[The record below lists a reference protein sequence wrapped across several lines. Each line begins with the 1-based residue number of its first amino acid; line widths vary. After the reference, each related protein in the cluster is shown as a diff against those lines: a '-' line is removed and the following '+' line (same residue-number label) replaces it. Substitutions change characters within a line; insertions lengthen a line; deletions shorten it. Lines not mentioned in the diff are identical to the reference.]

1 VRLDLLEYAW
11 LTSFQITK
19 KNHEEVKILLRDDV
33 KLPVLGKDK
42 RGPVICLAKPRRR
55 DDGLVSYL
63 GLLFNL
69 DNEIHKR
76 FLWQA
81 FKASVFHLSMH
92 VAASNFEAYA
102 EWSKDKNI
110 DLATYI
116 AGMIEDATVRAC
128 LKTLWTPFIND
139 VALANTLSYL
149 KMKPVHLISN
159 PTLRLMASVISDF
172 TMGRIKGQPSDKL
185 KTDANEI
192 VSALDNIEGVMQKE
206 ILKMTKSEQKEDF
219 SQSSLDLPFN
229 YKIAL
234 ADSIYQ
240 ILQGYGK
247 TSEVPA
253 LLYAEHH
260 GDNSI
265 FYGKEVPSE
274 NEVKNN
280 LESALKMLEVAV
292 KEDETQNNLMEKSLD
307 SEVAQIFSAWEAKEA
322 TQKKILESYRLLA
335 GDSRFRSFEFP
346 REDFSEYLH
355 GKNVLSS
362 PIRRVLEK
370 LRLYKNQT
378 GEDFKHEV
386 GLLDMQ
392 EAIQVIASKSQ
403 RTDVFVRD
411 ELQTREDAWA
421 LLIDTSHSLEFFT
434 GEVRGIALCLS
445 EVAKD
450 LFPNQNAWSE
460 FAFNDKFYIIKD
472 FSENYTNRIR
482 ARIGGLEH
490 GGMSYI
496 PDALLLAAEALKH
509 RTEDIKLLVVV
520 SDFFP
525 SGYIDAEEALI
536 HCVKKI
542 EKSGMGVIGIGV
554 KSRAVRNYFRI
565 NCIVSDPYELMKKFV
580 QAFFEFS
587 STA

>member
-1 VRLDLLEYAW
+1 
-11 LTSFQITK
+11 
-19 KNHEEVKILLRDDV
+19 
-33 KLPVLGKDK
+33 
-42 RGPVICLAKPRRR
+42 
-55 DDGLVSYL
+55 
-63 GLLFNL
+63 
-69 DNEIHKR
+69 
-76 FLWQA
+76 
-81 FKASVFHLSMH
+81 
-92 VAASNFEAYA
+92 
-102 EWSKDKNI
+102 
-110 DLATYI
+110 
-116 AGMIEDATVRAC
+116 
-128 LKTLWTPFIND
+128 
-139 VALANTLSYL
+139 
-149 KMKPVHLISN
+149 
-159 PTLRLMASVISDF
+159 
-172 TMGRIKGQPSDKL
+172 
-185 KTDANEI
+185 
-192 VSALDNIEGVMQKE
+192 
-206 ILKMTKSEQKEDF
+206 
-219 SQSSLDLPFN
+219 LPFN

-274 NEVKNN
+274 NEVENN
-280 LESALKMLEVAV
+280 LESALKMLEVVV
-292 KEDETQNNLMEKSLD
+292 KEDETQNNLREKSLD

-378 GEDFKHEV
+378 GDDFKHEV

-421 LLIDTSHSLEFFT
+421 ILIDSSHSLEFFT

-496 PDALLLAAEALKH
+496 PDALLLAAEALKR
-509 RTEDIKLLVVV
+509 RTEEIKLLVVV

-525 SGYIDAEEALI
+525 SGYIDAEDALI
-536 HCVKKI
+536 QYVKKI

-554 KSRAVRNYFRI
+554 KSRAVKNYFRI
-565 NCIVSDPYELMKKFV
+565 NCTVSDPYELMKKFAQV
-580 QAFFEFS
+580 FFEFS